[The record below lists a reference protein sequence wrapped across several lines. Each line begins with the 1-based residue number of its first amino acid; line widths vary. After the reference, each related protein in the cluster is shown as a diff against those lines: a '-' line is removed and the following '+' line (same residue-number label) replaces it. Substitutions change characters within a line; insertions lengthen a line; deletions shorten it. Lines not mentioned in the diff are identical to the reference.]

1 VAEAE
6 HFVNPKLGV
15 KLRYVNETF
24 KSRGH
29 GGVDGGHLGVSAN
42 FYF

>member
-1 VAEAE
+1 VG
-6 HFVNPKLGV
+6 PKLGV

-24 KSRGH
+24 KSRGYKD
-29 GGVDGGHLGVSAN
+29 VDGSHVGLSAN